1 MYNYININITDD
13 SISSSVVYLYGPI
26 GFITLIN
33 IFFFIMT
40 VHALHRTSVDTA
52 LVAGKIKAWQKYGPI
67 QLLVL
72 LDIINISNFFL

>member
-1 MYNYININITDD
+1 
-13 SISSSVVYLYGPI
+13 
-26 GFITLIN
+26 
-33 IFFFIMT
+33 MT

-72 LDIINISNFFL
+72 LDIINITIFFIITGSVSSLVFLF